1 LELTNE
7 AVGDIKSPIFSR
19 ILYRRAEFSIGFT
32 DKQISST
39 CLYKKNGIRTYIRY
53 REKI

>member
-1 LELTNE
+1 VVLELTNE

-32 DKQISST
+32 DKWIIPP
-39 CLYKKNGIRTYIRY
+39 GIFAET
-53 REKI
+53 E